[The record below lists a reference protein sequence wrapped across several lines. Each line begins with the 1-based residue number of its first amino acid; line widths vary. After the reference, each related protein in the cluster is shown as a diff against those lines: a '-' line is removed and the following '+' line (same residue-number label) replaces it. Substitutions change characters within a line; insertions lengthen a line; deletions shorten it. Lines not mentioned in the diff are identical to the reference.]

1 MEASSPIPHS
11 PHQLGVLPGSL
22 GNGDQHEPLLG
33 CFKFLFLNFQFIVYQ
48 ELIDPQPPCFRSKH
62 HVRVERGHHE
72 PL

>member
-11 PHQLGVLPGSL
+11 PPHQLGVLPGSL

-33 CFKFLFLNFQFIVYQ
+33 CFKFLFFKLPVYCVPRV
-48 ELIDPQPPCFRSKH
+48 DPQPPCFISEH
-62 HVRVERGHHE
+62 HVRVECGHHE